1 MVPSRLISIH
11 GDTNCLGAGVFH
23 ALVHV
28 GYLIL
33 TYLVHGLSQRKLG
46 PFHVRLGSSTV
57 CVGCRCLRQ
66 ILQVYGPS
74 LALSLD
80 VNLDSG

>member
-57 CVGCRCLRQ
+57 CA
-66 ILQVYGPS
+66 
-74 LALSLD
+74 LALVAFDKYSKSMAHIACLIAGRE
-80 VNLDSG
+80 S